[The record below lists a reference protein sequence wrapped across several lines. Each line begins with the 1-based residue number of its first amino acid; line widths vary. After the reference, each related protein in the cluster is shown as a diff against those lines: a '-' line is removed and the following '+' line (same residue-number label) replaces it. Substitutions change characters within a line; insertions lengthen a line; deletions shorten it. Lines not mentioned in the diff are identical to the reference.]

1 MNIRSLVD
9 SGLQYLT
16 RRNDSITKKN
26 IQNMTERCRH
36 CKNGEVVEVNVITH
50 RRACLKCGREAK

>member
-1 MNIRSLVD
+1 MNIKSIVD

-16 RRNDSITKKN
+16 RRTDTTTKKKM
-26 IQNMTERCRH
+26 QNVTERCRH

-50 RRACLKCGREAK
+50 RKACLKCGREAK